1 VPERYARGNNLLLTM
16 PPHPLPAQPAVPD
29 TEPWPLPW
37 LRSLG
42 FRYLLILD
50 TFGLYAL
57 MALISTTRFGTT
69 WPTYSTGYYLVGF
82 AATTFIHLGVYYFG
96 GLYEYEQR
104 LGRPAWLPRAS
115 ALSLMAV
122 LLSAFIAFTTGR
134 YFMPR
139 GNLLA
144 FLVGSSLLVTFNRW
158 LSRSVRSRRFGN
170 PRVLLVGQS
179 ADRLLATTHL
189 EESGGD
195 IEIVGQV
202 APGGDLIEEIDLVGA
217 TDVLLLSG
225 ETLDGIYPQPLGQ
238 LGQRRIGVFKRI
250 TPADTLMGLQ
260 RSRQIAGMP
269 FVGLRAHALPVCE
282 LRLKRLLDLFYFTL
296 ALPLALPIFV
306 LTAAYVRVRAGAG
319 IFYRQ
324 QRVGFLG
331 KPFAMWKFRTMA
343 HGVESTTG
351 AQLATAAD
359 PRVLAGMTWIRR
371 ARLDE
376 LPQLWNVIKGEMSL
390 VGPRP
395 ERPKF
400 VEQFESEI
408 PGYER
413 RHDVPPGLTGL
424 AQVQGH
430 YQTDPS
436 YKLGHDLQYIVN
448 WSAILDLQIGLKT
461 VLVVL
466 RRSAR

>member
-1 VPERYARGNNLLLTM
+1 MGTSFYIMTTQSVPARPAEPEIER
-16 PPHPLPAQPAVPD
+16 
-29 TEPWPLPW
+29 WPLPW

-50 TFGLYAL
+50 AVGLFAL
-57 MALISTTRFGTT
+57 MALIITVRFGTA
-69 WPTYSTGYYLVGF
+69 WPTYSINYHLAGF
-82 AATTFIHLGVYYFG
+82 GAATVIHLGVYYFG

-104 LGRPAWLPRAS
+104 LGRPGWLPRVS
-115 ALSLMAV
+115 ALTLFAV
-122 LLSAFIAFTTGR
+122 LISAFFALTTGR

-139 GNLLA
+139 GNLLS
-144 FLVGSSLLVTFNRW
+144 FLVAASLLVTFNRW
-158 LSRSVRSRRFGN
+158 LSRSVRSRRFGH
-170 PRVLLVGQS
+170 PRVLLVGQTE
-179 ADRLLATTHL
+179 DRALAARHI
-189 EESGGD
+189 EEAGGD
-195 IEIVGQV
+195 IEVVGQV
-202 APGGDLIEEIDLVGA
+202 APGGHLIHEVDQVEA

-225 ETLDGIYPQPLGQ
+225 ETLDEIYPQPLGQ
-238 LGQRRIGVFKRI
+238 LGHRRVGVYKRI
-250 TPADTLMGLQ
+250 TPADTLLGLQ

-269 FVGLRAHALPVCE
+269 FVALRARAVPSHS
-282 LRLKRLLDLFYFTL
+282 LRLKRLLDLLYLLL
-296 ALPLALPIFV
+296 AMPVAALGFFLV
-306 LTAAYVRVRAGAG
+306 ALYVRARAGTG

-324 QRVGFLG
+324 QRVGYLG
-331 KPFAMWKFRTMA
+331 RPFAMWKFRTMA
-343 HGVESTTG
+343 HEVESTTG
-351 AQLATAAD
+351 AQLATEAD
-359 PRVLAGMTWIRR
+359 PRVLAGMGWLRKS
-371 ARLDE
+371 RLDE
-376 LPQLWNVIKGEMSL
+376 LPQLWNVLKGEMSL

-395 ERPKF
+395 ERPEF
-400 VEQFESEI
+400 VGQVETEI

-424 AQVQGH
+424 AQVRGH

>member
-1 VPERYARGNNLLLTM
+1 M
-16 PPHPLPAQPAVPD
+16 PPQTSPALPAAPD

-50 TFGLYAL
+50 AIGLYAL
-57 MALISTTRFGTT
+57 MALIITLRFGAT

-82 AATTFIHLGVYYFG
+82 AAATVIHLGVYYFG

-104 LGRPAWLPRAS
+104 LGRPAWLPKVS

-144 FLVGSSLLVTFNRW
+144 FLVGSSLLITFNRW
-158 LSRSVRSRRFGN
+158 LSRSVRSRRFGH
-170 PRVLLVGQS
+170 PRVLLVGQ
-179 ADRLLATTHL
+179 ATDRRLAASHL

-195 IEIVGQV
+195 IEVVGQV
-202 APGGDLIEEIDLVGA
+202 APGGDLIEEIDLVDA

-225 ETLDGIYPQPLGQ
+225 ETLDEIYPQPLGQ

-250 TPADTLMGLQ
+250 TPADTLLGLQ

-269 FVGLRAHALPVCE
+269 FVGLRAHALPLCE
-282 LRLKRLLDLFYFTL
+282 LRLKRLLDLLYL
-296 ALPLALPIFV
+296 ALATPLIISVFLSVA
-306 LTAAYVRVRAGAG
+306 TYVRLRGGAG

-324 QRVGFLG
+324 QRVGYLG
-331 KPFAMWKFRTMA
+331 KSFAMWKFRTMA
-343 HGVESTTG
+343 HNVESTTG
-351 AQLATAAD
+351 AQLATKAD
-359 PRVLAGMTWIRR
+359 PRVLAGMSWLRR
-371 ARLDE
+371 TRLDE
-376 LPQLWNVIKGEMSL
+376 LPQLWNVLKGEMSL

-395 ERPKF
+395 ERPEF
-400 VEQFESEI
+400 VQQFETAI

-424 AQVQGH
+424 AQVRGH